1 MEDWSGDVAQVAE
14 WHAELEELLLQI
26 GDVFPRADLRRRAKA
41 CVRGLLGPVSR
52 KNGWQLAEYA
62 GWRRPDGQQHLLD
75 RARWDV
81 DELCDRVRRY
91 ALDGLAD
98 SAGGVLVIDETGFA
112 KKGQTSVG
120 VARQFTGSLGGVF
133 PCQIG
138 VFAAW
143 ATTRGA
149 TLVDREIYLPRIW
162 ADDRERCTAARV
174 PETVRFATKPRLAEK
189 MIDRILPELPENTWL
204 AADEVYG
211 RDGGFRSFAER
222 RHLPYVVNVS
232 SAQTVLPRPGWR
244 RIDKLAAAADES
256 EWQLIEAGPSRTGSR
271 WWQWWIRPVIDPEE
285 PIGATAPGQPWSSRW
300 MIARRRPE
308 HPDKRDYYLAWGPAG
323 TPPQH
328 LAHVAG
334 ARWRVEDAI
343 KLGKHQCGLA
353 DYEVRHWHGWY
364 RHITLSML
372 AAAFL
377 AVQAAHA
384 GDEPH
389 TSIPSQ
395 QTAAHEG
402 ETAPGTKKG
411 NVRTPSAPS
420 GSSPT
425 PRPRSASS
433 SPSSTRQPHRTT
445 AESRTACTG
454 HTGDGSTRPSPT
466 ITTADAGTSN
476 SP

>member
-14 WHAELEELLLQI
+14 WNVQLEELLLQV

-75 RARWDV
+75 RAKWDV
-81 DELCDRVRRY
+81 DELRDRVRRY

-98 SAGGVLVIDETGFA
+98 SRGGVLVIDETGFA

-143 ATTRGA
+143 ATARGTA
-149 TLVDREIYLPRIW
+149 LIDREIYLPRAW
-162 ADDRERCTAARV
+162 SDDPVRCATAHV
-174 PETVRFATKPRLAEK
+174 PETVGFATKPRLAQT
-189 MIDRILPELPENTWL
+189 MIDRILSELPENTWL

-211 RDGGFRSFAER
+211 RDGAFRSFAES

-244 RIDKLAAAADES
+244 RIDKLVATADEG
-256 EWQLIEAGPSRTGSR
+256 EWHLMEAGPSATGSR
-271 WWQWWIRPVIDPEE
+271 WWQWWFRRIVDPDETV
-285 PIGATAPGQPWSSRW
+285 GSAAPGQPWYCRW
-300 MIARRRPE
+300 MVARRRPE
-308 HPDKRDYYLAWGPAG
+308 TPDDMDYYLAWGPAD
-323 TPPQH
+323 TPPGH

-343 KLGKHQCGLA
+343 KLGKHQCGMA

-377 AVQAAHA
+377 AVQAATGPGA
-384 GDEPH
+384 STPPGNPPAV
-389 TSIPSQ
+389 TSRNRSPKGGERGHHPPR
-395 QTAAHEG
+395 AAHPVHRG
-402 ETAPGTKKG
+402 RDPQAP
-411 NVRTPSAPS
+411 RAHQPAAP
-420 GSSPT
+420 T
-425 PRPRSASS
+425 
-433 SPSSTRQPHRTT
+433 
-445 AESRTACTG
+445 
-454 HTGDGSTRPSPT
+454 
-466 ITTADAGTSN
+466 
-476 SP
+476 